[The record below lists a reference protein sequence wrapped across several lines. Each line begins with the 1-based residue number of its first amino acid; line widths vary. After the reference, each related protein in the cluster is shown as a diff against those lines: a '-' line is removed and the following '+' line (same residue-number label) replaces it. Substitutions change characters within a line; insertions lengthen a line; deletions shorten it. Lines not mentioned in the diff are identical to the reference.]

1 MSQPDS
7 PDVDVAALRHAGE
20 VVDSNACQNATKRL
34 LLRMPEQLA
43 LELAQQQV
51 SARWTLFERHQPGVE
66 WPLRFIE
73 AAKKPGMQESLVWPD
88 DDDFAGP
95 GANNFIRAVEY
106 LWGASHALNDDEKR
120 VTALVDSIAN
130 AIMSER
136 LENWGARHP
145 EQWSRWYQD
154 MMEGKR
160 RVENQRSQREM
171 VLGTEGMK
179 VGRKAWLALADELE
193 KVLRNREGT
202 AS

>member
-1 MSQPDS
+1 MSQPDIT
-7 PDVDVAALRHAGE
+7 DVDVAALRRAGE
-20 VVDSNACQNATKRL
+20 VVDSNACQDAIMRL
-34 LLRMPEQLA
+34 MLRMPAQRA

-51 SARWTLFERHQPGVE
+51 ASRWTLFERHQPGVE

-73 AAKKPGMQESLVWPD
+73 AAKKPDMQEQLVWPD

-106 LWGASHALNDDEKR
+106 LWSASRILNDDEKR
-120 VTALVDSIAN
+120 VTALVDAIAN

-145 EQWSRWYQD
+145 SQWRRWYQD
-154 MMEGKR
+154 MMEGWR
-160 RVENQRSQREM
+160 RVENQRMQRDM
-171 VLGTEGMK
+171 VLGPEGMK
-179 VGRKAWLALADELE
+179 VGRAAWLALADELE
-193 KVLRNREGT
+193 KAVRDREGT